1 MNIFDAER
9 YTISVRKEIV
19 EGDMLY
25 VARVTELQD
34 IEEYADSR
42 AEAYALAIDS
52 IETAHELCLEKG
64 IIFPE
69 PAIHDYSEAQ
79 ASGRITLRIPKTLH
93 ANLVTKAAYES
104 VSLNSFIVH
113 ELSASNSQSNLYEKI
128 KTGFDRIEI
137 GLNKVNDGFQ
147 NLKERTSHHLFQMA
161 FLPDNLEIRDYT
173 FIQKPVGKI
182 SYVR

>member
-34 IEEYADSR
+34 VEEYADSR
-42 AEAYALAIDS
+42 AEAYALAIDT

-69 PAIHDYSEAQ
+69 PAVHDYSQAQ
-79 ASGRITLRIPKTLH
+79 ASGRITLRIQKTLH
-93 ANLVTKAAYES
+93 ANLVKKADYEG
-104 VSLNSFIVH
+104 VSLNTFIVS
-113 ELSASNSQSNLYEKI
+113 ELSAAYSQQSLYDKI
-128 KTGFDRIEI
+128 KASLDRIEYRF
-137 GLNKVNDGFQ
+137 NDG
-147 NLKERTSHHLFQMA
+147 LRSIKDITTHHLLRLDFNEQPLVSG
-161 FLPDNLEIRDYT
+161 FT
-173 FIQKPVGKI
+173 FIENNSGNEK
-182 SYVR
+182 YVQY